1 MIHLFHYTTC
11 IFDHNTDVAQV
22 CYFNIK
28 GHIAL
33 SYLKLELKLLLVV
46 RSASDINLFFVFC
59 LRED

>member
-1 MIHLFHYTTC
+1 MLLKFVT
-11 IFDHNTDVAQV
+11 
-22 CYFNIK
+22 FNIK

>member
-1 MIHLFHYTTC
+1 MLLKFVI
-11 IFDHNTDVAQV
+11 
-22 CYFNIK
+22 FNIK

-33 SYLKLELKLLLVV
+33 SHLKLELKLLLVV